1 MLITDIIK
9 ATKIAAP
16 NEEKPKLADPTKVEV
31 KFSIKALMTKLKSPN
46 VSSVN
51 GNEIILKI
59 GLINAFKI
67 ERTKLATNAIMML
80 RTWTMFGNNTAR
92 ATKVSVFIIN
102 R

>member
-1 MLITDIIK
+1 MLITDMIK

-16 NEEKPKLADPTKVEV
+16 NEEKPKLAAPTKVEV
-31 KFSIKALMTKLKSPN
+31 KFSISALITKLKSPN
-46 VSSVN
+46 VNSVN

-59 GLINAFKI
+59 GLINAFKM
-67 ERTKLATNAIMML
+67 ERTKLATNAITIL
-80 RTWTMFGNNTAR
+80 RTWTMFGSSTAS